1 MDSLTRPYR
10 ELSSKNDGEKI
21 IQQENTVQYKIGDR
35 WLTRRNW
42 RRY

>member
-10 ELSSKNDGEKI
+10 ELFKELMMENKL

-35 WLTRRNW
+35 
-42 RRY
+42 